1 MHSVASRQLTGG
13 NIVHLVLPS
22 VIVSG
27 ANSAICSNEQ
37 TWKQPP
43 GPIHHTLPLQE
54 GCKTIPFHC
63 RDHHSSNACPFSAV
77 DPGIM
82 LASRILS
89 ELSGLMTLRSK
100 AAGRDKDQL
109 GTRTS
114 AGRMRSL
121 QPKLQ
126 PFSTSGARP
135 AIWQKCARQSR
146 RRLCRAMTNPP
157 CLQVSEWWPIASRA
171 EEQKGHRFVRESKGN
186 PNQNLRRTCIPEDSR
201 FKPKLGDGVAL
212 SQA

>member
-1 MHSVASRQLTGG
+1 MPVHSVASRQLTGG

-22 VIVSG
+22 MIVSG
-27 ANSAICSNEQ
+27 ANSAICSNRVKRANMEAAS
-37 TWKQPP
+37 WPHPP
-43 GPIHHTLPLQE
+43 YVSTSRGMQDHPLSLQ
-54 GCKTIPFHC
+54 GLSFFKCL
-63 RDHHSSNACPFSAV
+63 SLSPFSAV

-89 ELSGLMTLRSK
+89 ELSGLMTLRLK

-109 GTRTS
+109 GTETS

-146 RRLCRAMTNPP
+146 RRLCRAMTNQP
-157 CLQVSEWWPIASRA
+157 CL
-171 EEQKGHRFVRESKGN
+171 
-186 PNQNLRRTCIPEDSR
+186 
-201 FKPKLGDGVAL
+201 
-212 SQA
+212 